1 MNNEFDA
8 IVVGLGLNG
17 GWAVKELTE
26 AGLKVLAIDSGK
38 FLKKSYFKYSVNK
51 EDSES
56 VKDKIKFIK
65 NKLINNKKDFINRL
79 VIERSKKIWQ
89 SSNDDP
95 YLSAY
100 DIFEWYRSTSIGGRG
115 HVWGR
120 VSPRL
125 TDREFKADWTN
136 NSDFKWPVSLK
147 DLKNFYSEVE
157 KLLILG
163 GDDEDKVRNRM
174 FVNKRSLNLME
185 KELVKK
191 IKNFIP
197 KSAIKINSVL
207 EYEPGPIS
215 PMLDRA
221 IKTKKLTIL
230 SNSIVKNLIIDA
242 NNFANGVNVYD
253 KIKSK
258 EKIFKSKIIILAASP
273 FQTIRILRSSTNE
286 NFPVGIGNSSNLL
299 GKYIFDHVHT
309 GRSIQFNNNYK
320 FKDNLIKEYFNPFK
334 PNTNSHGFYINPF
347 KTRSYYKNEYNGQFS
362 FQGYINPLQKIFHF
376 DSFGEMI
383 PKVENRI
390 NFDFSNKNKIDM
402 PIPKIYFKYSD
413 SEKEMWKH
421 QNLIM
426 NKVIDKFFTLPMVK
440 KKNLYKKNFLKN
452 YSVPIAGSSSHEM
465 GGARMGNSAHKSVV
479 NKDRRLWDSPNVV
492 VCDAS
497 IFPSF
502 GYQNIAITS
511 MALTIKNTRNIVKV
525 KRNSKL
531 TFI

>member
-38 FLKKSYFKYSVNK
+38 FLKKNYFKYSINK
-51 EDSES
+51 EDLES
-56 VKDKIKFIK
+56 TKDKIKFIK
-65 NKLINNKKDFINRL
+65 NKLTHNKKDFINRL
-79 VIERSKKIWQ
+79 VINRSKKIWQ
-89 SSNDDP
+89 SSNNDP
-95 YLSAY
+95 YSSAY
-100 DIFEWYRSTSIGGRG
+100 DIFEWYNSTSIGGRG
-115 HVWGR
+115 HIWGR
-120 VSPRL
+120 VSPRF

-163 GDDEDKVRNRM
+163 GDNKDNVINRT
-174 FVNKRSLNLME
+174 FVNKRSLNLIE

-197 KSAIKINSVL
+197 KSAIKTNSIL

-230 SNSIVKNLIIDA
+230 SNSIVKNLIIDE
-242 NNFANGVNVYD
+242 NNFVNGVNVYD
-253 KIKSK
+253 KVKNK

-273 FQTIRILRSSTNE
+273 FQTIRILRSSMSE
-286 NFPVGIGNSSNLL
+286 NFPDGIGNSSNLL
-299 GKYIFDHVHT
+299 GKYIFDHIHT
-309 GRSIQFNNNYK
+309 FRTIQFNNNYE
-320 FKDNLIKEYFNPFK
+320 FKNNLAKEYFNPFK

-347 KTRSYYKNEYNGQFS
+347 KMRSHYKNEYKGQFS
-362 FQGYINPLQKIFHF
+362 FHGYINPLQRIFHF

-383 PKVENRI
+383 PKIENRI
-390 NFDFSNKNKIDM
+390 NFDFSNKNKNNM

-413 SEKEMWKH
+413 SEKEMWEH

-426 NKVIDKFFTLPMVK
+426 KKIVDEFFKLPMIK
-440 KKNLYKKNFLKN
+440 KRNLHIKNFLSN
-452 YSVPIAGSSSHEM
+452 YSAPIPGSSSHEM

-479 NKDRRLWDSPNVV
+479 NKDGRLWDSPNVV

-497 IFPSF
+497 IFPSC